1 MDSREASTLI
11 TSNNSDD
18 DSSLSFTYAWAKEAA
33 LLFQTGNFSDCLKLL
48 SQLLRYKPADPKV
61 LHNIAV
67 VENFEDGFSNPKKFI
82 EVLND
87 VKKRSE
93 ELASASVESLEG
105 VSNSE
110 SNVVAVSNGNSSLAP
125 QSSAANN
132 SKIVQNAEFSTHVA
146 SFNIAVTWFN
156 LCEYSKSFS
165 ILEPVYQKVAPISE
179 GIALRIC
186 LLLLDGA
193 LLSHHALRSA
203 EVIDYVEKISCVT
216 SMINQGE
223 NVSHAQ
229 LQPLSLV
236 TKSSSVPN
244 STPIP
249 DISSGDSGTNTSEIS
264 LSRSLSEEAEYENL
278 FSAFDMSGQ
287 NLSRPSILHSLND
300 ISRTQVDDSFPITDL
315 RLKLHLYK
323 VRFLLLTRNPK
334 AAKRE
339 VKMAMNIARG
349 NNSMVLFLKA
359 QLEYA
364 RGNHP
369 KAIKL
374 LMASSNRTEIGT
386 SIMFY
391 NNLGC
396 IHYQLG
402 KYQTSALYF
411 CKALSISSAMRKEKP
426 RTHTSLSPDKWLR
439 VTYNCGMQYLAC
451 GKPMLAARCFHKASL
466 VSYNRP
472 LLWLRIAECC
482 LMALEKGLLDSD
494 GDSSSRSEVNVH
506 VVGKGKWRHLV
517 MEDRVSRNSQA
528 GFVGRED
535 SLIRNDKQP
544 KLSMSL
550 ARQCLLNA
558 LQLLNSSESV
568 HLSSGL
574 PSDLA
579 IEEKTYSKFTNYTG
593 VSGGDS
599 QEHNMAVVSDQ
610 VANGELK
617 EPKSASILN
626 ATLQNSISD
635 YEDMCRKEIQIIRQ
649 SVLADLAYVEL
660 ELGNPLKALATARTL
675 LNIAECSKIY
685 IYLGNVFAA
694 EALCLLNRSKEA
706 AEHLLIY
713 LSSGNSVEHPF
724 TQEDCELWWVGKIVE
739 CEESNGGSLAV
750 NNASVGDG
758 QVFALNPE
766 EARGTLYADL
776 ATISAIQGDLEQA
789 NRFAS
794 LALAAIPKSPEAILT
809 AIYLD
814 LMSGKSHEAVK
825 KLKNCCR
832 VSFLDGSFSVKGA
845 L

>member
-1 MDSREASTLI
+1 MDTREASTLI

-48 SQLLRYKPADPKV
+48 NQLLRYKPADPKI

-67 VENFEDGFSNPKKFI
+67 VENSEDGFSNPKKFI
-82 EVLND
+82 EVIND

-93 ELASASVESLEG
+93 ELASASVENLE

-110 SNVVAVSNGNSSLAP
+110 SNIVAVSNGNSSLAP

-165 ILEPVYQKVAPISE
+165 ILEPLYQKVAPISE

-186 LLLLDGA
+186 LLLLDAA
-193 LLSHHALRSA
+193 LLSQHTLRSA

-223 NVSHAQ
+223 NVSHDQ
-229 LQPLSLV
+229 LQPPGLV

-244 STPIP
+244 STSIP
-249 DISSGDSGTNTSEIS
+249 DTSSGDSGTNTSEIS

-278 FSAFDMSGQ
+278 FSTLDMSGK

-364 RGNHP
+364 GGNHP

-374 LMASSNRTEIGT
+374 LMASSNRMEIGI

-402 KYQTSALYF
+402 RYQTSALYF
-411 CKALSISSAMRKEKP
+411 SKALSISSAMRKEKP
-426 RTHTSLSPDKWLR
+426 RTHTSLSSDKWLL

-451 GKPMLAARCFHKASL
+451 GKPILAARCFHKASL
-466 VSYNRP
+466 FFYNRP

-494 GDSSSRSEVNVH
+494 GDLSSRSEVKVH
-506 VVGKGKWRHLV
+506 VIGKGKWRHLV
-517 MEDRVSRNSQA
+517 MEDRVLRNSQA
-528 GFVGRED
+528 GFVGRKD
-535 SLIRNDKQP
+535 SAIRNDKQL

-568 HLSSGL
+568 HLTSGL

-579 IEEKTYSKFTNYTG
+579 IEEKTYSNNTNYKG
-593 VSGGDS
+593 VSDS
-599 QEHNMAVVSDQ
+599 QEHNMAVVSGQ
-610 VANGELK
+610 LANGELK
-617 EPKSASILN
+617 EAKRASFLN

-660 ELGNPLKALATARTL
+660 ELGNPLKALSTARTL
-675 LNIAECSKIY
+675 LKIAECSKIY
-685 IYLGNVFAA
+685 SYLGNCFAA

-713 LSSGNSVEHPF
+713 LSSGNVVEHPF
-724 TQEDCELWWVGKIVE
+724 TQEDCKLWRVGKPVE
-739 CEESNGGSLAV
+739 CEESNGGPVAAK
-750 NNASVGDG
+750 NASVGDW
-758 QVFALNPE
+758 QVFELNPE

-794 LALAAIPKSPEAILT
+794 LALSAIPNSPEAILT

-814 LMSGKSHEAVK
+814 LVSGKPHEAVK
-825 KLKNCCR
+825 KLKTCSCI
-832 VSFLDGSFSVKGA
+832 SFLDDSFAVKGS

>member
-1 MDSREASTLI
+1 MDTREASTLI

-48 SQLLRYKPADPKV
+48 NQLLRYKPADPKI

-67 VENFEDGFSNPKKFI
+67 VENSEDGFSNPKKFI
-82 EVLND
+82 EVIND
-87 VKKRSE
+87 VK
-93 ELASASVESLEG
+93 
-105 VSNSE
+105 
-110 SNVVAVSNGNSSLAP
+110 
-125 QSSAANN
+125 
-132 SKIVQNAEFSTHVA
+132 
-146 SFNIAVTWFN
+146 AVTWFN

-165 ILEPVYQKVAPISE
+165 ILEPLYQKVAPISE

-186 LLLLDGA
+186 LLLLDAA
-193 LLSHHALRSA
+193 LLSQHTLRSA

-223 NVSHAQ
+223 NVSHDQ
-229 LQPLSLV
+229 LQPPGLV

-244 STPIP
+244 STSIP
-249 DISSGDSGTNTSEIS
+249 DTSSGDSGTNTSEIS

-278 FSAFDMSGQ
+278 FSTLDMSGK

-364 RGNHP
+364 GGNHP

-374 LMASSNRTEIGT
+374 LMASSNRMEIGI

-402 KYQTSALYF
+402 RYQTSALYF
-411 CKALSISSAMRKEKP
+411 SKALSISSAMRKEKP
-426 RTHTSLSPDKWLR
+426 RTHTSLSSDKWLL

-451 GKPMLAARCFHKASL
+451 GKPILAARCFHKASL
-466 VSYNRP
+466 FFYNRP

-494 GDSSSRSEVNVH
+494 GDLSSRSEVKVH
-506 VVGKGKWRHLV
+506 VIGKGKWRHLV
-517 MEDRVSRNSQA
+517 MEDRVLRNSQA
-528 GFVGRED
+528 GFVGRKD
-535 SLIRNDKQP
+535 SAIRNDKQL

-568 HLSSGL
+568 HLTSGL

-579 IEEKTYSKFTNYTG
+579 IEEKTYSNNTNYKG
-593 VSGGDS
+593 VSDS
-599 QEHNMAVVSDQ
+599 QEHNMAVVSGQ
-610 VANGELK
+610 LANGELK
-617 EPKSASILN
+617 EAKRASFLN

-660 ELGNPLKALATARTL
+660 ELGNPLKALSTARTL
-675 LNIAECSKIY
+675 LKIAECSKIY
-685 IYLGNVFAA
+685 SYLGNCFAA

-713 LSSGNSVEHPF
+713 LSSGNVVEHPF
-724 TQEDCELWWVGKIVE
+724 TQEDCKLWRVGKPVE
-739 CEESNGGSLAV
+739 CEESNGGPVAAK
-750 NNASVGDG
+750 NASVGDW
-758 QVFALNPE
+758 QVFELNPE

-794 LALAAIPKSPEAILT
+794 LALSAIPNSPEAILT

-814 LMSGKSHEAVK
+814 LVSGKPHEAVK
-825 KLKNCCR
+825 KLKTCSCI
-832 VSFLDGSFSVKGA
+832 SFLDDSFAVKGS

>member
-1 MDSREASTLI
+1 MESREASALI
-11 TSNNSDD
+11 TSPNSDD
-18 DSSLSFTYAWAKEAA
+18 ESSLSFTYALAKEAA
-33 LLFQTGNFSDCLKLL
+33 VLFHSGNFSDCL
-48 SQLLRYKPADPKV
+48 QLLLQLLHYKPTDPKV

-67 VENFEDGFSNPKKFI
+67 VENIEDGFSNPKKFL

-93 ELASASVESLEG
+93 ELASAPVENLED
-105 VSNSE
+105 VSNAE
-110 SNVVAVSNGNSSLAP
+110 SNVVAVSNGSSILVP
-125 QSSAANN
+125 ESSAAHS
-132 SKIVQNAEFSTHVA
+132 SKIVQFAEFSTHVA

-165 ILEPVYQKVAPISE
+165 ILEPVYRKVAPISE
-179 GIALRIC
+179 GIALRVC
-186 LLLLDGA
+186 LLLLDVA
-193 LLSHHALRSA
+193 LLSHDALRSA

-216 SMINQGE
+216 GMMNQGE

-229 LQPLSLV
+229 LQPQSLV
-236 TKSSSVPN
+236 TRPSSVPN
-244 STPIP
+244 STPNSEIL
-249 DISSGDSGTNTSEIS
+249 SGDSATNTSEIS

-278 FSAFDMSGQ
+278 FSTLDMSGQ
-287 NLSRPSILHSLND
+287 NLSRPSVLHSLND
-300 ISRTQVDDSFPITDL
+300 ISRTQVDDSLPVTDL

-396 IHYQLG
+396 IHFQLG

-411 CKALSISSAMRKEKP
+411 SKALSTSSAMRKEKP
-426 RTHTSLSPDKWLR
+426 HCGTSFSADKYLR
-439 VTYNCGMQYLAC
+439 IAYNCGMQYLAC
-451 GKPMLAARCFHKASL
+451 GKPILAARCFHKASL
-466 VSYNRP
+466 ISYNRP

-482 LMALEKGLLDSD
+482 LMALEKGLLYSD
-494 GDSSSRSEVNVH
+494 GDLSSRSEVKVR

-517 MEDRVSRNSQA
+517 IEDRELRSSQA
-528 GFVGRED
+528 GFIGRED
-535 SLIRNDKQP
+535 SLIRSDKQP

-558 LQLLNSSESV
+558 LQLLNSSESL

-579 IEEKTYSKFTNYTG
+579 IDEKAFSKSTNYKG
-593 VSGGDS
+593 VVGGDS
-599 QEHNMAVVSDQ
+599 QAHNMAVGSGQ
-610 VANGELK
+610 FANGELK
-617 EPKSASILN
+617 EPKGASILN
-626 ATLQNSISD
+626 ATLQNSVSD
-635 YEDMCRKEIQIIRQ
+635 HEDICRKEIQIIRQ

-660 ELGNPLKALATARTL
+660 ELGNPLKALSTARTL
-675 LNIAECSKIY
+675 LKFTECSKIY
-685 IYLGNVFAA
+685 LFLANVFAA
-694 EALCLLNRSKEA
+694 EALCLLNRPKEA
-706 AEHLLIY
+706 AEHLMIY
-713 LSSGNSVEHPF
+713 LTSGNIVEHPF
-724 TQEDCELWWVGKIVE
+724 TQEDYEFWRVDKNVK
-739 CEESNGGSLAV
+739 CEESNGGSMDA
-750 NNASVGDG
+750 NNPSAGDG
-758 QVFALNPE
+758 QVFALNSE

-776 ATISAIQGDLEQA
+776 ATISARQGDLEQA
-789 NRFAS
+789 SRFSS
-794 LALAAIPKSPEAILT
+794 LALSTIPNSPEAMLT
-809 AIYLD
+809 ATYLD
-814 LMSGKSHEAVK
+814 LMWGKPHEAVK
-825 KLKNCCR
+825 KFKNFSR
-832 VSFLDGSFSVKGA
+832 VSFLDGSFAVKGS